1 MIISS
6 ALHEWGVSRTF
17 VGASYSRRFEDL
29 VSARARLFA
38 IVRLTIGELL
48 LQTEQFG
55 DSLTD
60 LVIDMRQSIFLNG
73 VHVSMADL
81 FAGSFLCFEFSDKIA
96 LDLDQI
102 GEIVLGDDEIVGH
115 G

>member
-1 MIISS
+1 MPYTTNR
-6 ALHEWGVSRTF
+6 GVSRTF
-17 VGASYSRRFEDL
+17 VGASYSRRFENL
-29 VSARARLFA
+29 VSTRGRLFA
-38 IVRLTIGELL
+38 IVRLTIGEFL

-55 DSLTD
+55 DGFTD
-60 LVIDMRQSIFLNG
+60 LVMNMRQSTFLSR
-73 VHVSMADL
+73 VHMSMADL
-81 FAGSFLCFEFSDKIA
+81 FAGSFLCFELSYKIA